1 MPKTLRT
8 NNGDS
13 TQKRRLKIY
22 LEKGNFKVPFR
33 SNTVKEWAFSAG
45 SKKRRDLKRLYKTI

>member
-1 MPKTLRT
+1 
-8 NNGDS
+8 
-13 TQKRRLKIY
+13 